1 MATGITLLD
10 HFGLLAPYYDRIF
23 QGGRSFRRDLDRLVA
38 IVGPEPDH
46 RLLDIGGGTG
56 RIAQHFCGRVAQVCV
71 LDPSPRMLRES
82 SRKEHCT
89 PTICPMQGESEELP
103 FADAAFDRMIMI
115 DAFHHLRNQERAAR
129 EMVRVLA
136 PGGRLVIQEPDIAHW
151 GVKLVALG
159 EKVLLMR
166 SRFYAPEA
174 IGAIFC
180 RDSGVANVR
189 IEPVSEPA
197 RGVTAW
203 IVVDKD
209 RASGSL

>member
-1 MATGITLLD
+1 MLD

-38 IVGPEPDH
+38 LVGPESGH

-56 RIAQHFCGRVAQVCV
+56 RIAQHFCGCVAQVYV
-71 LDPSPRMLRES
+71 LDPSPQMLRES
-82 SRKEHCT
+82 ARKEHCV

-103 FADAAFDRMIMI
+103 FADAVFDRIIMI
-115 DAFHHLRNQERAAR
+115 DAFHHLRDQERAAH

-174 IGAIFC
+174 IGAILS
-180 RDSGVANVR
+180 RDSSVATVR

-197 RGVTAW
+197 RGVIAW
-203 IVVDKD
+203 VVVDKV
-209 RASGSL
+209 SESL